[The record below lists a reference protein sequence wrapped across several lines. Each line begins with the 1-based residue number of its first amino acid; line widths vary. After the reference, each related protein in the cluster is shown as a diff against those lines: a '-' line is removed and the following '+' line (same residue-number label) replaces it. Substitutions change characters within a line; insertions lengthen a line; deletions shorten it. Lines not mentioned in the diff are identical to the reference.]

1 MLVLTETT
9 DNIQAVM
16 GGAATTNK
24 LEFVSCW
31 RDITTTAY
39 TPGRTVDDS
48 DGTNDVNIVP
58 APAASTQRVVDYISI
73 HNKDTVNTLVTI
85 KFDANGTE
93 YILWK
98 GNLLPLETL
107 TYCDGKGWEIQSTGY
122 KEIQVFTVNANA
134 GANFAMTNATQAE
147 RFAGNSTRHL
157 FMVNLAGYTQVR
169 LISNKIVGSASA
181 NTPLFRAKYYTS
193 FNTTVGNFLQLG
205 ASAQVEFSVVATG
218 YADTGWMDLVAG
230 AKADGICIGFTELGG
245 DGAAD
250 PALGYTA
257 IMFRQEYKMANP
269 FNIQLPIGSGKG
281 YDSPYGNIRNESWL
295 ANLGWQTGIN
305 PSQFMPSQL
314 TNEQLYGQ
322 NFDFLQGNLKDTI
335 GGKLD
340 PALMQI
346 LSAGTRRISDLGDT
360 ARRETQQNLASS
372 GFRGSGANLMNEI
385 FKTQSGALGDL
396 TAEVGGLG
404 MQARENA
411 IARLLGLNQF
421 QAGQNV
427 GQAQYQTGAFQNL
440 AQMLQSGAMMD
451 RQQDQAEAPASWED
465 IVGGVLGMGVGA
477 FAGGLGGAWGSS
489 LFGGGKRTRK

>member
-1 MLVLTETT
+1 
-9 DNIQAVM
+9 
-16 GGAATTNK
+16 
-24 LEFVSCW
+24 
-31 RDITTTAY
+31 
-39 TPGRTVDDS
+39 
-48 DGTNDVNIVP
+48 
-58 APAASTQRVVDYISI
+58 
-73 HNKDTVNTLVTI
+73 
-85 KFDANGTE
+85 
-93 YILWK
+93 
-98 GNLLPLETL
+98 
-107 TYCDGKGWEIQSTGY
+107 
-122 KEIQVFTVNANA
+122 
-134 GANFAMTNATQAE
+134 
-147 RFAGNSTRHL
+147 
-157 FMVNLAGYTQVR
+157 
-169 LISNKIVGSASA
+169 
-181 NTPLFRAKYYTS
+181 
-193 FNTTVGNFLQLG
+193 
-205 ASAQVEFSVVATG
+205 
-218 YADTGWMDLVAG
+218 
-230 AKADGICIGFTELGG
+230 
-245 DGAAD
+245 
-250 PALGYTA
+250 
-257 IMFRQEYKMANP
+257 MANP